1 MFNDNGSASDK
12 HRQQCDR
19 DRCSPPAPQA
29 GKGRRIGAGAQLAVA
44 AVAPTFPVPT
54 WTEGECH
61 SLSELRLSH
70 SQTRPHHY
78 TPPLLWPSGFGGS
91 VVLAFLTPQRKG
103 QSLAAGFILLRARY
117 VVTDGV
123 CWHSVRRTTSRCGRQ
138 CVCLVGSWCDRR
150 VLTQN
155 NAALQSLG
163 RSVLRCADGPDYLF
177 IIQPKA
183 SV

>member
-1 MFNDNGSASDK
+1 MLSPSTTGRQRTANWSGRPVSGGSGSSDFSSADLDRRRVSFSFGAASLPFPNPSTPL
-12 HRQQCDR
+12 H
-19 DRCSPPAPQA
+19 STALV
-29 GKGRRIGAGAQLAVA
+29 AQRV
-44 AVAPTFPVPT
+44 
-54 WTEGECH
+54 
-61 SLSELRLSH
+61 
-70 SQTRPHHY
+70 
-78 TPPLLWPSGFGGS
+78 GGS

-183 SV
+183 SG